1 MVAPIPAETLNV
13 NPQDRA
19 WVNRQ
24 CVEHPLKCFAQK
36 LSLTG
41 AWTKV
46 PKRVYVYALGRS
58 PSPFTQFYKR
68 LQRDP
73 AWHTVSVPCGTDVMV
88 DMPQEL
94 TQILIDAV

>member
-1 MVAPIPAETLNV
+1 
-13 NPQDRA
+13 
-19 WVNRQ
+19 
-24 CVEHPLKCFAQK
+24 
-36 LSLTG
+36 
-41 AWTKV
+41 
-46 PKRVYVYALGRS
+46 VYVYALGRS

-73 AWHTVSVPCGTDVMV
+73 AWHTVTVPCGTDVMV

>member
-1 MVAPIPAETLNV
+1 MWAEG
-13 NPQDRA
+13 
-19 WVNRQ
+19 RQ
-24 CVEHPLKCFAQK
+24 CLP
-36 LSLTG
+36 
-41 AWTKV
+41 
-46 PKRVYVYALGRS
+46 GR
-58 PSPFTQFYKR
+58 TLR